1 MPNQVIE
8 TLAIGSTQNLKLGS
22 QTYQATVA
30 SILPEVNLNTRTQTV
45 VFKLD
50 PSAIPRI
57 NPGQTVR
64 LELVNEIDTDGFWL
78 PTDALT
84 QGIRGLWNC
93 YVITQSDDGTQQV
106 QQQAV
111 EIIHQKGDKAL
122 VRGTLQPGDR
132 VVANGTHRLVPGQNV
147 EVASSE

>member
-1 MPNQVIE
+1 MGSSQ
-8 TLAIGSTQNLKLGS
+8 TLQLGS
-22 QTYQATVA
+22 QTYQATVD
-30 SILPEVNLNTRTQTV
+30 SILPEVNANTRTQTV

-50 PSAIPRI
+50 RSAIPRI

-64 LELVNEIDTDGFWL
+64 LQLVNEIPTDGFWL

-93 YVITQSDDGTQQV
+93 YVVTQSDDGTQQV

-111 EIIHQKGDKAL
+111 EIIHQKGDRAL
-122 VRGTLQPGDR
+122 VRGTLQPGDEI
-132 VVANGTHRLVPGQNV
+132 VANGTHRLVPGQKVSLNIRH
-147 EVASSE
+147 